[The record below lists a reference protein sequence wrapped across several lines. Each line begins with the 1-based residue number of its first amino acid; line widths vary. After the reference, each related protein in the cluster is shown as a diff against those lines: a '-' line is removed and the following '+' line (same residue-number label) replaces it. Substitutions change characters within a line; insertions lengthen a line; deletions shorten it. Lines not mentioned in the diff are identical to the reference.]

1 MNPKASLHSP
11 ARCLRVVLA
20 LSFLA
25 LAAACSSVSSRISKN
40 RAEYESWPM
49 EVREK
54 VAAGQVD
61 LGFTP
66 DQVRM
71 ALGDPE
77 RVATRTTADGQSEA
91 WIYRKDA
98 PRIGIGFGIGSYSR
112 SSAVG
117 VGVSSGGW
125 PLRPDE
131 SKRVVFE
138 GGRVSAVE
146 NAQSVR

>member
-1 MNPKASLHSP
+1 MKPKASLQSHPVS
-11 ARCLRVVLA
+11 LLLLA
-20 LSFLA
+20 SSLLLLA
-25 LAAACSSVSSRISKN
+25 VGCSSVSSRISKN
-40 RAEYESWPM
+40 RSEYETWPM

-61 LGFTP
+61 IGFTP

-91 WIYRKDA
+91 WIYRKSS
-98 PRIGIGFGIGSYSR
+98 PRIGIGFGVGSYSR
-112 SSAVG
+112 NSAVG

-138 GGRVSAVE
+138 GGQVASVE
-146 NAQSVR
+146 DAQSTR

>member
-1 MNPKASLHSP
+1 MNPKASLHSLSRRP
-11 ARCLRVVLA
+11 LLA
-20 LSFLA
+20 LAFLA
-25 LAAACSSVSSRISKN
+25 LVLAAGCSSVSSRISKN

-91 WIYRKDA
+91 WIYRKAA
-98 PRIGIGFGIGSYSR
+98 PRIGIGFGVGSYSR
-112 SSAVG
+112 NSAVG
-117 VGVSSGGW
+117 IGVNSGGW

-146 NAQSVR
+146 NAQSTR

>member
-1 MNPKASLHSP
+1 MNPKASLQSRI
-11 ARCLRVVLA
+11 AGLLLA
-20 LSFLA
+20 SALLLLSFA
-25 LAAACSSVSSRISKN
+25 GCSSVSSRISKN
-40 RAEYESWPM
+40 RAEYETWPM

-61 LGFTP
+61 IGFTP

-77 RVATRTTADGQSEA
+77 RIATRTTADGQSEA
-91 WIYRKDA
+91 WIYRKDS
-98 PRIGIGFGIGSYSR
+98 PRIGIGFGIGSYSS

-138 GGRVSAVE
+138 GGKVSAVE
-146 NAQSVR
+146 DAQSRK

>member
-1 MNPKASLHSP
+1 MNPKASLHSRP
-11 ARCLRVVLA
+11 VGQL
-20 LSFLA
+20 
-25 LAAACSSVSSRISKN
+25 LAAALLLLAAGCSSVSSRISKN
-40 RAEYESWPM
+40 RSEYESWPM

-61 LGFTP
+61 IGFTP

-91 WIYRKDA
+91 WIYRKES

-112 SSAVG
+112 NSAMG
-117 VGVSSGGW
+117 VGVNSGGW

-131 SKRVVFE
+131 SQRIVFE
-138 GGRVSAVE
+138 GGRVTAVE
-146 NAQSVR
+146 DAQSRK

>member
-1 MNPKASLHSP
+1 MNPKASLHS
-11 ARCLRVVLA
+11 RTMGLLLVSA
-20 LSFLA
+20 LLL
-25 LAAACSSVSSRISKN
+25 LAAGCSSVSSRISKN
-40 RAEYESWPM
+40 RAEYESWPI

-66 DQVRM
+66 NQVRM

-77 RVATRTTADGQSEA
+77 RVATRTTADGQSES
-91 WIYRKDA
+91 WIYRKPS
-98 PRIGIGFGIGSYSR
+98 PRIGIGFGVGSYS
-112 SSAVG
+112 SNSAVG

-138 GGRVSAVE
+138 GGKVSSVE
-146 NAQSVR
+146 NAQAR

>member
-1 MNPKASLHSP
+1 MNPKALLHSRP
-11 ARCLRVVLA
+11 RRLLLA
-20 LSFLA
+20 SALLLLA
-25 LAAACSSVSSRISKN
+25 SCSSVSSRISKN
-40 RAEYESWPM
+40 RAEYEAWPM

-61 LGFTP
+61 IGFTP
-66 DQVRM
+66 DQVRV

-77 RVATRTTADGQSEA
+77 RVATRTTADGQSES
-91 WIYRKDA
+91 WIYRKPS
-98 PRIGIGFGIGSYSR
+98 PRIGIGFGVGSYS
-112 SSAVG
+112 SNSAVG

-138 GGRVSAVE
+138 GGRVTAVE
-146 NAQSVR
+146 DAQSRK